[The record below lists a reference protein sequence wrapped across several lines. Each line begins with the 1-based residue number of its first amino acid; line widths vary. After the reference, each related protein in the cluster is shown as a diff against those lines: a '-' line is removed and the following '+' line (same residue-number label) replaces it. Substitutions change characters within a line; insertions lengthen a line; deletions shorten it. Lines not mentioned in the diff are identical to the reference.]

1 MKRVVI
7 GIMPQEKI
15 RQRALAIAR
24 GKYVPKPGEPKIW
37 FASMRSVA
45 EVLSDRNR
53 ALLRAIAETHPPTLA
68 EVAQTTGR
76 EPSNL
81 SRTLNTL
88 SKYGL
93 VELRRRGKT
102 VQPIAKAVD
111 FEIRASA

>member
-1 MKRVVI
+1 MKRLVI
-7 GIMPQEKI
+7 GILPQDKI
-15 RQRALAIAR
+15 RRRALAIAK
-24 GKYVPKPGEPKIW
+24 GEYVPQPGEPKIW

-53 ALLRAIAETHPPTLA
+53 SLLKAIADTHPSSVAAL
-68 EVAQTTGR
+68 AQTTGR
-76 EPSNL
+76 QPGNL

-111 FEIRASA
+111 FEIRALA